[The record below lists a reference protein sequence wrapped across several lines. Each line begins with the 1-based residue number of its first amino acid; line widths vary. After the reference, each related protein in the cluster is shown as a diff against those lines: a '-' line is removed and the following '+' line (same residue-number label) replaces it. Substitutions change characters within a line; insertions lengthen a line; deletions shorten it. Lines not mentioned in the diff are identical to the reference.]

1 MDPLTLTNPIEM
13 LNDLVPELQASFD
26 SAFVIE
32 FGNSGFGITQYMLYA
47 ALVWVI
53 VLAVVMIAGRKLT
66 LVPNSKFVNMV
77 EYGYQMVRN
86 SIGEGTI
93 GHGYK
98 KHVPLLAT
106 LFFFILISNFIG
118 LIPGSKAATGSIQIT
133 WALSIVAFVYFNYWG
148 VKAHGGWGY
157 IKSIAPSGLPAPM
170 VPIIWVFEF
179 VSLVIRVLTLA
190 VRLYGNM
197 FAGHMALG
205 VFALFAS
212 TFLLAAINGAGA
224 IGGLSI
230 VWLAFE
236 VFMYALETLVAFLQA
251 YVFTI
256 LTAVYINLATSSH

>member
-1 MDPLTLTNPIEM
+1 MAELTGTDPLAM
-13 LNDLVPELQASFD
+13 LSALVPELKESFN
-26 SAFVIE
+26 AGFVIP
-32 FGNSGFGITQYMLYA
+32 FGDTGFGITQYMLYA
-47 ALVWVI
+47 ILVWILVLVI
-53 VLAVVMIAGRKLT
+53 VLTVGRRLT

-86 SIGEGTI
+86 NIGEGTI

-98 KHVPLLAT
+98 KHIPLLAT

-118 LIPGSKAATGSIQIT
+118 LIPGAKAATGSLQIN

-157 IKSIAPSGLPAPM
+157 IKSIAPSGLPKVM
-170 VPIIWVFEF
+170 VPIIWVFET
-179 VSLVIRVLTLA
+179 VSLIIRVLTLA

-212 TFLLAAINGAGA
+212 TFLLSMINGGGPA
-224 IGGLSI
+224 GGLSI
-230 VWLAFE
+230 LWLAFE
-236 VFMYALETLVAFLQA
+236 VFMYALECLVAFLQA

>member
-1 MDPLTLTNPIEM
+1 M
-13 LNDLVPELQASFD
+13 LNEEVPHLQASFD
-26 SAFVIE
+26 SAFLIE
-32 FGNSGFGITQYMLYA
+32 FGNTGFGITQYMAYA
-47 ALVWVI
+47 ILVFLI
-53 VLAVVMIAGRKLT
+53 TLLVVMLVGRKLT
-66 LVPNSKFVNMV
+66 LVPNSKFTNMV

-98 KHVPLLAT
+98 KHIPLLAT

-118 LIPGSKAATGSIQIT
+118 LIPGSKAATGSLQIN

-205 VFALFAS
+205 VFALFATS
-212 TFLLAAINGAGA
+212 FLTATLNGATPA
-224 IGGLSI
+224 FAGLSI
-230 VWLAFE
+230 VWLLFE
-236 VFMYALETLVAFLQA
+236 IFMYALETLVAFLQA

-256 LTAVYINLATSSH
+256 LTAVYISLATSSH

>member
-1 MDPLTLTNPIEM
+1 M
-13 LNDLVPELQASFD
+13 LNEEVPHLQASFD
-26 SAFVIE
+26 SAFLIE
-32 FGNSGFGITQYMLYA
+32 FGNTGFGITQYMAYA
-47 ALVWVI
+47 ILVFII
-53 VLAVVMIAGRKLT
+53 VLLVVFGVGRKLT

-98 KHVPLLAT
+98 KHIPLLAT
-106 LFFFILISNFIG
+106 LFFFILISNYIG
-118 LIPGSKAATGSIQIT
+118 LIPGSKAATGSLQIN

-170 VPIIWVFEF
+170 VPVIWVFEF

-205 VFALFAS
+205 VFALFATS
-212 TFLLAAINGAGA
+212 FLTATLNGASVA
-224 IGGLSI
+224 FGGLSI
-230 VWLAFE
+230 VWLLFE
-236 VFMYALETLVAFLQA
+236 IFMYALETLVAFLQA

-256 LTAVYINLATSSH
+256 LTAVYISLATSSH

>member
-1 MDPLTLTNPIEM
+1 M
-13 LNDLVPELQASFD
+13 Q
-26 SAFVIE
+26 
-32 FGNSGFGITQYMLYA
+32 
-47 ALVWVI
+47 
-53 VLAVVMIAGRKLT
+53 
-66 LVPNSKFVNMV
+66 VN
-77 EYGYQMVRN
+77 
-86 SIGEGTI
+86 
-93 GHGYK
+93 
-98 KHVPLLAT
+98 
-106 LFFFILISNFIG
+106 
-118 LIPGSKAATGSIQIT
+118 

-157 IKSIAPSGLPAPM
+157 IKSIAPSGLPAVM

-205 VFALFAS
+205 VFALFA
-212 TFLLAAINGAGA
+212 TAFLSATINGAGA

-230 VWLAFE
+230 LWLAFE

>member
-1 MDPLTLTNPIEM
+1 MEGTNPIEM
-13 LNDLVPELQASFD
+13 INEAVPELQASFD
-26 SAFVIE
+26 SAFLIE
-32 FGNSGFGITQYMLYA
+32 FGNTGFGITQYMAYA
-47 ALVWVI
+47 IL
-53 VLAVVMIAGRKLT
+53 VMIILLLVVFGVGKRLT
-66 LVPNSKFVNMV
+66 LVPSSKFANMV

-98 KHVPLLAT
+98 KHIPLLAT

-118 LIPGSKAATGSIQIT
+118 LIPGSKAATGSLQIN

-148 VKAHGGWGY
+148 IKTHGGWGY
-157 IKSIAPSGLPAPM
+157 IKSIAPSGLPAVM
-170 VPIIWVFEF
+170 VPVIWVFEF

-205 VFALFAS
+205 VFALFVTS
-212 TFLLAAINGAGA
+212 FLTATINGGGP

-230 VWLAFE
+230 IWLLFE
-236 VFMYALETLVAFLQA
+236 IFMYALETLVAFLQA

-256 LTAVYINLATSSH
+256 LTAVYISLATSSH

>member
-1 MDPLTLTNPIEM
+1 M
-13 LNDLVPELQASFD
+13 LSQLVPELKESFD
-26 SAFVIE
+26 SGFVIA
-32 FGNSGFGITQYMLYA
+32 FGDTGFGITQYMLYA
-47 ALVWVI
+47 ILVFI
-53 VLAVVMIAGRKLT
+53 VVLLVVFIAGRKLT
-66 LVPNSKFVNMV
+66 LVPNNKFVNMV

-98 KHVPLLAT
+98 KHIPLLAT

-118 LIPGSKAATGSIQIT
+118 LIPGSKAATGSLQVN

-148 VKAHGGWGY
+148 IKAHGLGGY
-157 IKSIAPSGLPAPM
+157 IKSIAPSGLPIVM

-205 VFALFAS
+205 VFALFVS
-212 TFLLAAINGAGA
+212 TFLMAGINGAGA
-224 IGGLSI
+224 VGGLSI
-230 VWLAFE
+230 VWLLFE
-236 VFMYALETLVAFLQA
+236 IFMYALETLVAFLQA

-256 LTAVYINLATSSH
+256 LTAVYISLATSSH